1 MAFTK
6 NLNEAGQGSDHKRA
20 SRVLFYSHDT
30 FGLGHLR
37 RSRTIAAALTDADE
51 QMSALIIT
59 GSPVAGRFTF
69 PERVDYVR
77 LPGVTKRSDGSYV
90 SEKLSFDIEETTMI
104 RAGLIK
110 SMVELFEPDILV
122 VDKEPTGFRGELRPA
137 LEWMHKTGKTK
148 LVLGLRDVLDGP
160 DLIAEEWERKG
171 AVQAMEKYYDE
182 IWVYGLKSVYDPTE
196 GLTLSE
202 SVKDRMI
209 WTGYLRREF
218 EARSELP
225 DMPYIVVTPGG
236 GGDGKAMVDQVLLA
250 YEKDPTLIPAALLV
264 YGPFLTGDDRVD
276 FERRVANLDGRVMN
290 VGFDTRMESLMAN
303 SQGVVAMGGYNTFC
317 EILSCD
323 VPAIIVP
330 RTIPRLEQ
338 YIRASR
344 AQELGLVRMFDD
356 KLDGSSVDAMID
368 AIRSLPTQKPPS
380 AGRYDGLL
388 DGLECIKARTSALLS
403 TGAELA

>member
-1 MAFTK
+1 
-6 NLNEAGQGSDHKRA
+6 
-20 SRVLFYSHDT
+20 
-30 FGLGHLR
+30 
-37 RSRTIAAALTDADE
+37 
-51 QMSALIIT
+51 
-59 GSPVAGRFTF
+59 
-69 PERVDYVR
+69 
-77 LPGVTKRSDGSYV
+77 
-90 SEKLSFDIEETTMI
+90 
-104 RAGLIK
+104 
-110 SMVELFEPDILV
+110 
-122 VDKEPTGFRGELRPA
+122 
-137 LEWMHKTGKTK
+137 
-148 LVLGLRDVLDGP
+148 
-160 DLIAEEWERKG
+160 
-171 AVQAMEKYYDE
+171 MEKYYDE

-276 FERRVANLDGRVMN
+276 FERRVANLEGRVMN
-290 VGFDTRMESLMAN
+290 VGFDSRMESLMAN

-344 AQELGLVRMFDD
+344 AQMFDD